1 MQKHLSGDL
10 NADQRAQQQPARQ
23 TAVNGTPLT
32 PGGYA
37 ADGKRI
43 RKKVSG
49 QTRTEVK
56 GKLKTLHSE
65 LDAGR
70 PDRPGLHSRGRVANW
85 LAEGLLL
92 LAESV
97 GEAGDPR
104 AGRAIKSANVP
115 VWPR

>member
-1 MQKHLSGDL
+1 VVSL
-10 NADQRAQQQPARQ
+10 
-23 TAVNGTPLT
+23 
-32 PGGYA
+32 GYA

-70 PDRPGLHSRGRVANW
+70 PDRPGLHSRGRVADW